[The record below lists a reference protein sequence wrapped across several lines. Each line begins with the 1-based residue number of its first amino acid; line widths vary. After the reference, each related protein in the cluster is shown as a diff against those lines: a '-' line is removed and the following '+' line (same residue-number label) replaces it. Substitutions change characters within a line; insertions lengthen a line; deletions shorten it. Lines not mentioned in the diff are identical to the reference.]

1 MMKATMETTGFE
13 DYLAAIADAE
23 GNIDTSAE
31 KALNQGLDVL
41 HRGLLQRVPVGK
53 GALKKRIYRTI
64 IMRDDNKVYGYV
76 GWRLGAKHEFLYGV
90 FVEYGR
96 PGVAARPWYRATM
109 RNDRRKML
117 AAMESSLKSDG
128 MLP

>member
-1 MMKATMETTGFE
+1 MKALMVTSGLDE
-13 DYLAAIADAE
+13 YLRKVAAAGRD
-23 GNIDTSAE
+23 IDISAE
-31 KALNQGLDVL
+31 KALGKGLDIL
-41 HRGLLQRVPVGK
+41 HRGLLQRVPVGT
-53 GALKKRIYRTI
+53 GALKKRIYRTPT
-64 IMRDDNKVYGYV
+64 MRDGNKVYGYV
-76 GWRLGAKHEFLYGV
+76 GWRLGAKREFLYGV

-117 AAMESSLKSDG
+117 ASMESSLKSDG